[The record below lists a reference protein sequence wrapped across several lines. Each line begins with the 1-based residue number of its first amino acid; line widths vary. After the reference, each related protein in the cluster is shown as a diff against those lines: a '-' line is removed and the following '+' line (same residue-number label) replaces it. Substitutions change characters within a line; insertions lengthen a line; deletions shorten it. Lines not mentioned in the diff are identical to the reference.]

1 MHKNSC
7 IAHVCLTLCL
17 AAWVIGSEGTWFWA
31 GVLWLALMGL
41 ALGLLFP
48 SAKNDE
54 SAEDARVRV
63 FRSLTRDPFL
73 AAGLAATLFFVV
85 QAANGG
91 RALIYDSLTGQW
103 TFSLPFWRWG
113 PSSVVAADAWR
124 ASTLACV
131 FTCVCATL
139 RHAVGKPE
147 KFLLLQVMGVNAAVL
162 SFWMLVR
169 MALQNGF
176 ALYGLPQFLF
186 AAQTETVGAFYLLMV
201 AISCG
206 LAITALIAN
215 RPAGWMMLIVFLN
228 FAGVCLSNNPQAI
241 LAAWVFVGAIGL
253 YIVKL
258 TLPFLLTGQIA
269 RIWSY
274 GIIPFFL
281 AGLVYFGHFA
291 QNPVLCAVRASGS
304 WGAWFASLATS
315 CSDAVASAWRMVG
328 DHPWVGVGAGGF
340 KSFAPV
346 YGLVESLRDDGHVG
360 QDLVEYLCEHGLL
373 GGGLVALAVGWI
385 VVENMRRLALVPQVK
400 SETDAMPDRVWLFR
414 LTPMAVVL
422 SLGMALVLVLSFAG
436 PVFRSPFVSLSWCAA
451 VTCLGSF
458 LPIRRVI

>member
-201 AISCG
+201 AIS
-206 LAITALIAN
+206 
-215 RPAGWMMLIVFLN
+215 
-228 FAGVCLSNNPQAI
+228 
-241 LAAWVFVGAIGL
+241 
-253 YIVKL
+253 
-258 TLPFLLTGQIA
+258 
-269 RIWSY
+269 
-274 GIIPFFL
+274 
-281 AGLVYFGHFA
+281 
-291 QNPVLCAVRASGS
+291 
-304 WGAWFASLATS
+304 
-315 CSDAVASAWRMVG
+315 
-328 DHPWVGVGAGGF
+328 
-340 KSFAPV
+340 
-346 YGLVESLRDDGHVG
+346 
-360 QDLVEYLCEHGLL
+360 
-373 GGGLVALAVGWI
+373 
-385 VVENMRRLALVPQVK
+385 
-400 SETDAMPDRVWLFR
+400 
-414 LTPMAVVL
+414 
-422 SLGMALVLVLSFAG
+422 
-436 PVFRSPFVSLSWCAA
+436 
-451 VTCLGSF
+451 
-458 LPIRRVI
+458 